1 MAAAGEAEAKTLGA
15 DGASCTIGRPR
26 ALKGETTDVDLV
38 LKTQGRR
45 PNGLPI
51 ARTGQGYQW
60 PRQAGMYLTILTV
73 FLAAVAS
80 SPLAA
85 SQPRSIG
92 STKERITST
101 SSQSTKAH
109 TNHMASP
116 MPRSTLVV
124 STSSVLGE

>member
-1 MAAAGEAEAKTLGA
+1 MAAAGEAEATTLGA
-15 DGASCTIGRPR
+15 DGASCTIGPRR
-26 ALKGETTDVDLV
+26 ALKGETTDVDSV

-60 PRQAGMYLTILTV
+60 PRQAGMYLSILTV
-73 FLAAVAS
+73 FGDRGGFAPLVAS
-80 SPLAA
+80 QA
-85 SQPRSIG
+85 RSIG
-92 STKERITST
+92 KTKERTTST

-116 MPRSTLVV
+116 MPSSTWFR
-124 STSSVLGE
+124 